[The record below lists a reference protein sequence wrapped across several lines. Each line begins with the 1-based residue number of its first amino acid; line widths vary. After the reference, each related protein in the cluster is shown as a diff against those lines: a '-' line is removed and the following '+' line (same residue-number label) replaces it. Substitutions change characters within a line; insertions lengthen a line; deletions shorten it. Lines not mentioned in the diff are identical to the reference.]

1 MAPVPCEPLVG
12 SAPDQPPEAVQDVA
26 LVVDQFK
33 VELPPE
39 ATLAGFA
46 LKEIVG
52 GAVTVTVAD
61 WDAVPP
67 GPVQLTVNL
76 VVALSAGVTC
86 DPVVA

>member
-1 MAPVPCEPLVG
+1 MAPVPWEPLVG
-12 SAPDQPPEAVQDVA
+12 TAPDQPPEAVQEVA
-26 LVVDQFK
+26 LVVDQPK

-46 LKEIVG
+46 LKETVG

-61 WDAVPP
+61 CDAVPP
-67 GPVQLTVNL
+67 APVQLKVNF
-76 VVALSAGVTC
+76 VVALSAAVTC